1 MKREIAEYV
10 AKCATCQM
18 VKVEHQR
25 PGGTLQPQ
33 DIPIWKWEHATMDF
47 VTGLPK
53 TRRKNDAVWVIVDR
67 LIKSA
72 HFLPMLEN
80 LPLTQLAKLYVSVI
94 VRQHGIPVS
103 IISDRDTRFI
113 SRFWKALQEAFGTVL
128 NYNTAFHPQTNAQ
141 KKRTIQTLED
151 LLRACAWT

>member
-1 MKREIAEYV
+1 
-10 AKCATCQM
+10 
-18 VKVEHQR
+18 
-25 PGGTLQPQ
+25 
-33 DIPIWKWEHATMDF
+33 MDF

-72 HFLPMLEN
+72 HFLPMQVN

-94 VRQHGIPVS
+94 VHLHGIPVS
-103 IISDRDTRFI
+103 IMSDRDTRFT
-113 SRFWKALQEAFGTVL
+113 SRFWRALQEAFGTVL
-128 NYNTAFHPQTNAQ
+128 NYNTAFHPQTDGQ
-141 KKRTIQTLED
+141 TKRTIQTLED